1 MSRNDNSSGK
11 KHSGRQGGGSRNK
24 SYARGNAPIKSKKVT
39 ALEKR
44 EDGMRLNKY
53 IANAGICSRRDADI
67 YISSGN
73 VSVNGEIV
81 TEMGYKV
88 QLTDE
93 VKFDGRSISPDKPE
107 YFVLNKSKGV
117 FVTGS
122 IHKGGLTV
130 MDIMAK
136 ASKSKLDPVGKL
148 DTQTTGLLVFTNDG
162 ALAKKLA
169 NPKNGI
175 RQIYHIKI
183 NRALSQEDLEKIRE
197 GVFIEGK
204 KVNVTDVS
212 YVKDRPKSE
221 VGLELTSTRSHIVQK
236 IFKSLGYEI
245 VNLDRVVFGGL
256 TKKDLPRGRFRT
268 LTKQEVINLGNL

>member
-1 MSRNDNSSGK
+1 MSRRDNSSGK
-11 KHSGRQGGGSRNK
+11 KFSGRQGGSGRKK
-24 SYARGNAPIKSKKVT
+24 SYARGNAPIKPKNT

-67 YISSGN
+67 YIASGN
-73 VSVNGEIV
+73 VSVNGEVV

-93 VKFDGRSISPDKPE
+93 VKFDGRSITPDKPE

-122 IHKGGLTV
+122 VHKGGLTV

-136 ASKSKLDPVGKL
+136 ASKSKLDPIGKL

-175 RQIYHIKI
+175 RQIYHIKLDH
-183 NRALSQEDLEKIRE
+183 ALSQGDLEKIRE

-204 KVNVTDVS
+204 KVNTTDIS

-221 VGLELTSTRSHIVQK
+221 VGMEITSTRSHIVQK

-245 VNLDRVVFGGL
+245 LNLDRVVYGGL